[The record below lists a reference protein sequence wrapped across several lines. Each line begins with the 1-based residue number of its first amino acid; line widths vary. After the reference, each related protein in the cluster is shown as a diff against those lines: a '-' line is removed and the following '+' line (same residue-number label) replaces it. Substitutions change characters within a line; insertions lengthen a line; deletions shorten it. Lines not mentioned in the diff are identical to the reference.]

1 MELSVAL
8 KYHDPLRKKGA
19 LFSNVSAA
27 TIARSWVYH
36 KTVNML
42 TNEGLH
48 KKEIL
53 NRLKSA
59 RDGEPDAPDISDIT
73 ISYYLKGAVRFGLL
87 DAAGHS
93 QNRRYYPPGYLSSA
107 RKQNQQEAK
116 RNESSVLNTLRARGR
131 AAEQESGSPPSTE

>member
-1 MELSVAL
+1 MAL
-8 KYHDPLRKKGA
+8 KYHEPLRKKGA

-42 TNEGLH
+42 TNDGMR

-53 NRLKSA
+53 NRLKAA
-59 RDGEPDAPDISDIT
+59 RDSEPDAPDISDIT

-107 RKQNQQEAK
+107 RKQNQREA
-116 RNESSVLNTLRARGR
+116 RHNESSVLNTLKARGL
-131 AAEQESGSPPSTE
+131 AAEQELDSPPSAE